1 MLDAAFWSGE
11 VVLWPAALLAAFW
24 SVELAVP
31 GVVVVDC
38 PVAALWSVVLGAV
51 AADPAALWSVEL
63 GGTEAVLPAF
73 ASLVAGG
80 CELGDVVEAL
90 PVAL

>member
-1 MLDAAFWSGE
+1 M
-11 VVLWPAALLAAFW
+11 LWPAALLGAFW

-31 GVVVVDC
+31 GVVVDC
-38 PVAALWSVVLGAV
+38 PEAALWSVVLGAV

-73 ASLVAGG
+73 ASLDAGG